1 MDYIKQKI
9 KVGHLIDFVGTSNT
23 WFKVLME
30 NLNTE
35 NLILPYTTE
44 KGFEIE
50 KEGIKL
56 ITTKKLIKIE
66 NQRFSKIINRIN
78 TYYIHFQFK
87 RIIRKNN
94 IQVLHAHFAHIGWES
109 IRLKKTLKI
118 PLITS
123 YYGYDY
129 QSVPHKYPVWNY
141 RYKELFNSADKIVCE
156 GKNGP
161 KILTKMGCDPK
172 KIQVLKLGIQFDKIQ
187 FKQRVKK
194 RGYLNLV
201 QIANLVEKKGHK
213 FTLLAFSKAL
223 ESCPNMHLTIVGNGA
238 ECLKK
243 EIHRIIIDHNLTKH
257 VTQINRIDY
266 SKLHTILGDYEVF
279 IHPSCYSKEMDCEG
293 GAPIVLLD
301 AQATGLPVISTDHC
315 DIPDEVI
322 HNVTGKIA
330 KEKNIEQLAEYIS
343 FFYDMSQEDYNSFS
357 FAARKHIKT
366 NYNII
371 KNGELFSSLYKN
383 ILFES
388 S

>member
-1 MDYIKQKI
+1 MDYAKQKI
-9 KVGHLIDFVGTSNT
+9 KIGHLIDFVGNSNT
-23 WFKVLME
+23 WFKVLVE

-35 NLILPYTTE
+35 NIILPYTTE

-50 KEGIKL
+50 KSGIKL
-56 ITTKKLIKIE
+56 VKTKKLIKTE
-66 NQRFSKIINRIN
+66 NQRFSKITDRIN
-78 TYYIHFQFK
+78 TFYMHFQLK

-109 IRLKKTLKI
+109 IRLKNTLKI

-123 YYGYDY
+123 FYGYDY
-129 QSVPHKYPVWNY
+129 QSVPHKYPIWNF

-194 RGYLNLV
+194 KGHLNLV

-223 ESCPNMHLTIVGNGA
+223 ETCPNMHLTIIGNGP
-238 ECLKK
+238 ERLKK
-243 EIHRIIIDHNLTKH
+243 EIHRIIIEHNLTKH

-266 SKLHTILGDYEVF
+266 SKLHTILGNFEVF

-322 HNVTGKIA
+322 HNVTGMIA
-330 KEKNIEQLAEYIS
+330 KEKNIEQLVKYIS
-343 FFYDMSQEDYNSFS
+343 CFYNMSQENYNRFS
-357 FAARKHIKT
+357 IAARTHIKT
-366 NYNII
+366 NYNIT
-371 KNGELFSSLYKN
+371 KNGELFSSFYKN
-383 ILFES
+383 LLFKAI
-388 S
+388 